1 MSNHTVTPQGLVR
14 RFLKAQEGA
23 AALEFSLIAAPFFM
37 LLFGIIEVA
46 MIIFA
51 SLILENGV
59 VEATRTLRTGEFQ
72 ETGGGADEFKGVV
85 CDSMVAM
92 IKCDEDFYMDVKV
105 LSDFGSTDFSD
116 PEATDTFGEGFGF
129 DNPDAG
135 DIVLVRVYYMKKI
148 YTPMLG
154 RFFANAE
161 DNKRVVAWSA
171 AFEIEPF

>member
-1 MSNHTVTPQGLVR
+1 MSNHTVTPQGLIR
-14 RFLKAQEGA
+14 RFVKAKEGA
-23 AALEFSLIAAPFFM
+23 AALEFALIAIPFFM

-59 VEATRTLRTGEFQ
+59 IEATRSLRTGVFQ
-72 ETGGGADEFKGVV
+72 KTGGGADEFKGVV
-85 CDSMVAM
+85 CDSMAAM
-92 IKCDEDFYMDVKV
+92 IKCDGDFYMDVKV
-105 LSDFGSTDFSD
+105 LSDFGSTGFSD

-129 DNPDAG
+129 ENPDAG

-154 RFFANAE
+154 RFFSNAD
-161 DNKRVVAWSA
+161 DNKRIVSWSA
-171 AFEIEPF
+171 AFETEPF